1 MASKFS
7 TKLDKTVT
15 KDVVFETLNVTA
27 SVISGTYTAPGTTT
41 SNMKNAA
48 SELYQSVFD
57 YPYLSQSA
65 NQVFDITFGY
75 RQNAVTIDNEFYPAV
90 TGTTTDPLAKPNI
103 YNQMAAIMLGYNQS
117 GDLRVFDVSGNFNS
131 VNNASVMDAPFF
143 IDLSRLAQKDE
154 LKKGSFNLVLDVED
168 YKGTAPQTQAFSSS
182 IVTITDS
189 GSVDLENG
197 LRILKSIKTVSGST
211 FTNNVGILDRYRG
224 LAAIQLSSSV
234 VNNVMLD
241 GTGTG
246 EIALFV
252 VDGGTSL
259 SFMEAAA
266 SASIIQM
273 ANGLRHRMEKL
284 EIENVAQLN
293 TALYTVNAGAGDFNY
308 SANPSYVDASGSVRV
323 RLSNGSPQ
331 KSLPA
336 YAYVTGVGLYGAD
349 DELLAVAKL
358 SKPVKKSAAAPLLMG
373 VKLTY

>member
-7 TKLDKTVT
+7 TKLEKTVT
-15 KDVVFETLNVTA
+15 KDFVFETLNVTA

-75 RQNAVTIDNEFYPAV
+75 RENGTTIDNEFYPAV
-90 TGTTTDPLAKPNI
+90 TGTTNDSDAKANI
-103 YNQMAAIMLGYNQS
+103 YNQMAAIMLGYDQTGS
-117 GDLRVFDVSGNFNS
+117 VRVFDVSGNFNS
-131 VNNASVMDAPFF
+131 VNTESVMDAPFF

-154 LKKGSFNLVLDVED
+154 LKKGSFTLVLDVED
-168 YKGTAPQTQAFSSS
+168 YKKTTPVGQAFSSS
-182 IVTITDS
+182 VVTITDS

-197 LRILKSIKTVSGST
+197 LRILRTAPSG
-211 FTNNVGILDRYRG
+211 NYVGILDRYRG

-234 VNNVMLD
+234 VDNVMLD
-241 GTGTG
+241 GTATG
-246 EIALFV
+246 EIEFFV
-252 VDGGTSL
+252 SDGGTTY
-259 SFMEAAA
+259 SFMDAAA
-266 SASIIQM
+266 SASILQL
-273 ANGLRHRMEKL
+273 ADGLRHRIEKL

-308 SANPSYVDASGSVRV
+308 SANPSYVNASGSVRV